1 MCDLGYENQNN
12 IFLQENKMAKND
24 KIGEHICTKE
34 EMILMR
40 LQVTKMMKEILA
52 LQILTKLRRS
62 VPFKKLHPD
71 AVAPKYYSDG
81 AVAFDLHPLITD
93 KVNVD
98 GEVVKVDTI
107 EVDPHSQKIIPTG
120 LAFSVPDGFEL
131 RISPRS
137 GQSAKQQISIR
148 NSPGIIDSDYR
159 GEIMII
165 FVNNKDDVHVI
176 TKDQRVC
183 QVKLSKA
190 YHAEFEEVE
199 ELDETERGEGRFG
212 STGNI

>member
-1 MCDLGYENQNN
+1 MEL
-12 IFLQENKMAKND
+12 
-24 KIGEHICTKE
+24 E
-34 EMILMR
+34 EK
-40 LQVTKMMKEILA
+40 VKEIALA
-52 LQILTKLRRS
+52 VSNLIDDINTLKEATCHIRH

-71 AVAPKYYSDG
+71 AVGPKYYSEG

-93 KVNVD
+93 GDV
-98 GEVVKVDTI
+98 I
-107 EVDPHSQKIIPTG
+107 RVDPHSQKIVRTG

-137 GQSAKQQISIR
+137 GQSAKEQISIR

-159 GEIMII
+159 GEIMVI
-165 FVNNKDDVHVI
+165 FVNNKDTTHVI

-190 YHAEFEEVE
+190 YIAGFEEVD
-199 ELDETERGEGRFG
+199 ELDETKRGEGRFG

>member
-1 MCDLGYENQNN
+1 MLVEKRVNELEEKIKELEKNQ
-12 IFLQENKMAKND
+12 KSTD
-24 KIGEHICTKE
+24 KLTA
-34 EMILMR
+34 R
-40 LQVTKMMKEILA
+40 LTYIVDQLKYNTRNHRLVK
-52 LQILTKLRRS
+52 
-62 VPFKKLHPD
+62 FKKLHPD
-71 AVAPKYYSDG
+71 AVTPKYYSEG
-81 AVAFDLHPLITD
+81 AVAFDLHPLIIN
-93 KVNVD
+93 KVNAD

-137 GQSAKQQISIR
+137 GQSAKEQISIR

-159 GEIMII
+159 GEIMVI
-165 FVNNKDDVHVI
+165 FVNNKDTTHII

-190 YHAEFEEVE
+190 YRADFMEVK

-212 STGNI
+212 STDK

>member
-1 MCDLGYENQNN
+1 MELEKSIIELRSKIDEIENTHRATAKVIDRFSEVINQ
-12 IFLQENKMAKND
+12 LKENVRYHRPVK
-24 KIGEHICTKE
+24 
-34 EMILMR
+34 
-40 LQVTKMMKEILA
+40 
-52 LQILTKLRRS
+52 
-62 VPFKKLHPD
+62 FKKLHPD

-93 KVNVD
+93 
-98 GEVVKVDTI
+98 GEVIRV
-107 EVDPHSQKIIPTG
+107 PPNSQKIIPTG
-120 LAFSVPDGFEL
+120 IAFSVPDGFEL

-159 GEIMII
+159 GEIMVI
-165 FVNNKDDVHVI
+165 FVNNKDDIHII

-190 YHAEFEEVE
+190 YRADFIEVDD
-199 ELDETERGEGRFG
+199 LDETERGEGRFG
-212 STGNI
+212 STG

>member
-1 MCDLGYENQNN
+1 MEEQTESKCKRHPFGILFQNVKELQREVEN
-12 IFLQENKMAKND
+12 IKNELLNPNRIV
-24 KIGEHICTKE
+24 K
-34 EMILMR
+34 
-40 LQVTKMMKEILA
+40 
-52 LQILTKLRRS
+52 
-62 VPFKKLHPD
+62 FKKLHPD
-71 AVAPKYYSDG
+71 AISPKYYSDG

-93 KVNVD
+93 GDVIRVN
-98 GEVVKVDTI
+98 
-107 EVDPHSQKIIPTG
+107 PLSQKIIPTG
-120 LAFSVPDGFEL
+120 IAFSVPAGFEL

-159 GEIMII
+159 GEIMVI
-165 FVNNKDDVHVI
+165 FVNNKKSVHVI

-190 YHAEFEEVE
+190 YHADFIEVD
-199 ELDETERGEGRFG
+199 ELDGTERGEGRFG